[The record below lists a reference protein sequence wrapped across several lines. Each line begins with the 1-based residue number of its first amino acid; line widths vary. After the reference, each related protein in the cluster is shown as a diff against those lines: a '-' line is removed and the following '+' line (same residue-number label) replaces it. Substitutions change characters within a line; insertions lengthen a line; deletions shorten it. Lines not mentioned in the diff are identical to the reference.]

1 MAYDNDIIPAFYSL
15 APAIGGTVS
24 INAWGNNQLRQGEVK
39 RVISPNDKDSL
50 SKMFYEYDVLV
61 AHRVNQGVI
70 NKLYHNCYLINSF
83 AGLAD
88 KSYFTLRA
96 SDIQDGSAKGGNGS
110 RVLLLCLD
118 GNENQAFIVGGMK
131 SPKDPD
137 KGEAKGHHLLFEFNG
152 VLFEINDDGSWA
164 ITNKGKT
171 DIKGEADDKRDTKG
185 AGTKV
190 KVEANGNFVVTTPNS
205 QTIKVDNKANTID
218 IESAT
223 KINVK
228 ASQVDLDASRVN
240 LGSAATFSNVLGEP
254 LMAVLTQIITQVA
267 PTLPTPW
274 QQAALLAV
282 VPQISTILSSTVKGQ
297 G

>member
-1 MAYDNDIIPAFYSL
+1 MNNNDVVPSFYDTSPVFGRTLDDGDAWTNDQF
-15 APAIGGTVS
+15 
-24 INAWGNNQLRQGEVK
+24 RQGEVK
-39 RVISPNDKDSL
+39 RIISPKDEDSR
-50 SKMFYEYDVLV
+50 SKLFNEYDVMV
-61 AHRVNQGVI
+61 THRGNGTAI
-70 NKLYHNCYLINSF
+70 NKLYHNCLLINPF
-83 AGLAD
+83 GGLAD
-88 KSYFTLRA
+88 RCHYTLRE
-96 SDIQDGSAKGGNGS
+96 SDVDLEDALPGLGS
-110 RVLLLCLD
+110 RVTILCLD
-118 GNENQAFIVGGMK
+118 GNETQTFIIGGIR
-131 SPKDPD
+131 SELDEDDPK
-137 KGEAKGHHLLFEFNG
+137 KGHHLLFEFNG
-152 VLFEINDDGSWA
+152 VLFEINDDGSWS